1 MSQYN
6 GDDDDDGNDD
16 NDDEKD
22 YLAGATA
29 GFQLAIVVLAIGTR
43 PAILSQPI
51 SIVKIRLAETEMVP
65 ETWWTAIIRRLK

>member
-6 GDDDDDGNDD
+6 DDDDDDDDDDGNDD

-22 YLAGATA
+22 YLAGATT
-29 GFQLAIVVLAIGTR
+29 GFQLAIVVLAIGSR

-51 SIVKIRLAETEMVP
+51 SIVKIRLAETEMVQ
-65 ETWWTAIIRRLK
+65 ET